1 MSTKSAVAVDNVK
14 DIITNT
20 VENKA
25 KLETKRESKVST
37 FVRTSKILFRPN
49 SINQMKQTE
58 LSHFIDLC
66 SDALHFYVV
75 YFAKYYELDKLLF
88 VGAKD
93 KNNKIFA
100 QNSNLT
106 KLNNIFYELRY
117 DEKKNR
123 DFFGLKLKFYPD
135 EILEILTNEKNTA
148 KQTQTATQAQL
159 SKLSTSSEAAKQAI
173 ADVEQATRQGFRAI
187 AKLSA
192 RTLKSV
198 KTQAMGII
206 RSWVQQILQSY
217 QFGYFNRD
225 QYKKSHRKNLRK
237 YCDDKRK
244 VVKNLISRAG
254 GARTNL
260 IVEKFEFNSINCQL
274 LRAEVDDSSAQFNLS
289 ANSELCFDLLFCLN
303 SMYAKSYRK
312 EQGKRQGQG
321 VKNNH
326 LYIPLCS
333 HHHFNELKSGIVAN
347 VQCKLVEIGKS
358 ILVSKEGIE
367 VRFKFKPLARKAE
380 FKNKIVGIDQGQR
393 KLFTAV
399 ETITNKVNE
408 DTAGKEVNEDEVIS
422 YAYAY
427 ANEKILKETDL
438 TSKLHNH
445 NYNEVCDKIARRQKS
460 SKGFKQAQEHRKNL
474 INQAVNLLAE
484 IFGFE
489 DDVAEVRLEKLRR
502 LGEGKKKSRKLQAFN
517 YADLRYKLERK
528 CIETNV
534 SITET
539 SNAYRSQRCSLCG
552 RSFVHKKNRLNGGE
566 ELRFKCIK
574 CGYTADADMNSAKS
588 EAQVANLPPIYV
600 NSRQNRKKY
609 QSLAHTTGFY
619 WLCELKL

>member
-1 MSTKSAVAVDNVK
+1 MKPAATTSSTEVIDKV
-14 DIITNT
+14 T
-20 VENKA
+20 VNSETETASKA
-25 KLETKRESKVST
+25 KAEGKASKTTTS
-37 FVRTSKILFRPN
+37 FIRTSKILFSPN
-49 SINQMKQTE
+49 SINQVKQTE
-58 LSHFIDLC
+58 LSNFIDLC

-93 KNNKIFA
+93 KNNKIFDP
-100 QNSNLT
+100 NSNLT

-123 DFFGLKLKFYPD
+123 DCFGLKLKFYPD
-135 EILEILTNEKNTA
+135 EILTNEKNSV
-148 KQTQTATQAQL
+148 ATPAPSAL
-159 SKLSTSSEAAKQAI
+159 
-173 ADVEQATRQGFRAI
+173 V
-187 AKLSA
+187 KLSA

-225 QYKKSHRKNLRK
+225 QYKKSHRKNIRK
-237 YCDDKRK
+237 YCEDKRK

-254 GARTNL
+254 RTNL

-274 LRAEVDDSSAQFNLS
+274 LRAEVDDTQFDLS
-289 ANSELCFDLLFCLN
+289 ENSDFDLLFCLN
-303 SMYAKSYRK
+303 SMYSKSYISERSCRSERSVGQ
-312 EQGKRQGQG
+312 EQGQRQG
-321 VKNNH
+321 VKNN
-326 LYIPLCS
+326 LSIPLSS

-347 VQCKLVEIGKS
+347 VPCKLVEIAKS

-399 ETITNKVNE
+399 SVTPKTITTTIVN
-408 DTAGKEVNEDEVIS
+408 EVNEET
-422 YAYAY
+422 
-427 ANEKILKETDL
+427 LKETDL

-445 NYNEVCDKIARRQKS
+445 TYNEVCDKIARRQKG
-460 SKGFKQAQEHRKNL
+460 SKGFKRAQNHRKNL

-484 IFGFE
+484 LFGFE
-489 DDVAEVRLEKLRR
+489 DDVTEVRLEKLRR
-502 LGEGKKKSRKLQAFN
+502 LGEGKKKSRKLQSFN
-517 YADLRYKLERK
+517 YADLRHKLERK
-528 CIETNV
+528 CQETNV
-534 SITET
+534 QLTET

-552 RSFVHKKNRLNGGE
+552 FVHKKNRLNGGE
-566 ELRFKCIK
+566 EFKCIK
-574 CGYTADADMNSAKS
+574 CGYSTDADYNSAKN
-588 EAQVANLPPIYV
+588 QVANLPPIYV
-600 NSRQNRKKY
+600 NRQNRKKLRY
-609 QSLAHTTGFY
+609 SSLAHTTGFY
-619 WLCELKL
+619 WLCEAKLAKPKLE

>member
-1 MSTKSAVAVDNVK
+1 MSVAIAVDNIK
-14 DIITNT
+14 DVITNT

-25 KLETKRESKVST
+25 KLEGKASKATTS
-37 FVRTSKILFRPN
+37 FIRTSKILFKPN
-49 SINQMKQTE
+49 GINQVKQTE

-66 SDALHFYVV
+66 SEALHFYVV
-75 YFAKYYELDKLLF
+75 YFAKYYELEKLLF

-93 KNNKIFA
+93 KNNKIFDP
-100 QNSNLT
+100 NSNLT

-123 DFFGLKLKFYPD
+123 DCFNLKLKFYPD
-135 EILEILTNEKNTA
+135 EILTDEKI
-148 KQTQTATQAQL
+148 QQL
-159 SKLSTSSEAAKQAI
+159 CSGGGI
-173 ADVEQATRQGFRAI
+173 ASGEAI

-192 RTLKSV
+192 RTLKSI

-206 RSWVQQILQSY
+206 RSWVQQISQSY

-225 QYKKSHRKNLRK
+225 QYKKSHRKNIRK
-237 YCDDKRK
+237 YCEDKRK
-244 VVKNLISRAG
+244 VVKNLISGRV
-254 GARTNL
+254 NL

-274 LRAEVDDSSAQFNLS
+274 LRAEVDDTQFDLS
-289 ANSELCFDLLFCLN
+289 ENSNFDLLFCLN
-303 SMYAKSYRK
+303 SMYSKSYKSCRK
-312 EQGKRQGQG
+312 QKGI
-321 VKNNH
+321 KNNH

-333 HHHFNELKSGIVAN
+333 HHHFNELKSGVVAN
-347 VQCKLVEIGKS
+347 VQCKLVEIAKS

-399 ETITNKVNE
+399 ETIVTTADTYGICSNE
-408 DTAGKEVNEDEVIS
+408 I
-422 YAYAY
+422 
-427 ANEKILKETDL
+427 NEKTLKETDL

-445 NYNEVCDKIARRQKS
+445 TYNGICDKIARRQKG
-460 SKGFKQAQEHRKNL
+460 SKGFKRAQEHRKNL
-474 INQAVNLLAE
+474 INQAVNLLSE

-489 DDVAEVRLEKLRR
+489 DDVTEVRLEKLRR

-517 YADLRYKLERK
+517 YADLRHKLERK

-534 SITET
+534 KLTET

-552 RSFVHKKNRLNGGE
+552 FVHKKNRLNGGE
-566 ELRFKCIK
+566 EFKCIK
-574 CGYTADADMNSAKS
+574 CGYSTDADYNSAKN
-588 EAQVANLPPIYV
+588 QVANLPPIYA
-600 NSRQNRKKY
+600 NKQNRKKY
-609 QSLAHTTGFY
+609 PNYSTGFY
-619 WLCELKL
+619 WLCEAAAKPKLG

>member
-1 MSTKSAVAVDNVK
+1 MLNYIVLVIAIASQLSTKMSF
-14 DIITNT
+14 I
-20 VENKA
+20 
-25 KLETKRESKVST
+25 
-37 FVRTSKILFRPN
+37 RTSKILFKPN
-49 SINQMKQTE
+49 YTNQIKLDE
-58 LSHFIDLC
+58 LSNFIDLC
-66 SDALHFYVV
+66 SDALNFYVV

-100 QNSNLT
+100 PNSNLT

-123 DFFGLKLKFYPD
+123 DCFGLKLKFYPD
-135 EILEILTNEKNTA
+135 EILTNEKN
-148 KQTQTATQAQL
+148 
-159 SKLSTSSEAAKQAI
+159 SGEGEAAASPSL
-173 ADVEQATRQGFRAI
+173 E
-187 AKLSA
+187 KLSA

-517 YADLRYKLERK
+517 YADLRHKLEHK
-528 CIETNV
+528 CQETNV
-534 SITET
+534 KLAET

-574 CGYTADADMNSAKS
+574 CGYTTDADMNSAKS